1 MPVSIVRRFCAAAV
15 VLGVAGT
22 AFTLLSST
30 SAGADPSS
38 GIWDR
43 LRTCESSGN
52 YQSVDATAAHFGA
65 YQFDQS
71 TWSSVGGQGRPDNAT
86 AAEQDYRALYL
97 YRMRGWQPWQCADA
111 AHLNLQND
119 ANARTGRVPS
129 YAESSRIRTGG
140 TVSPA
145 TSVEPP
151 RQLPPPK
158 AAPAAPAVRAVPSP
172 PVAAAPARQTA
183 APVPPVPTSP
193 LGDLIPLAGSGTLV
207 EPTLPVVTLTY
218 GTCSPILANWQI
230 QMNRYGYGLDGTGCY
245 DDKTASAAHQ
255 LQYANGIQDADTIG
269 PYTVAAAYVGRAPR

>member
-1 MPVSIVRRFCAAAV
+1 MPVSIVRRCCAAAV
-15 VLGVAGT
+15 VLGLAGT

-43 LRTCESSGN
+43 LRACESSGN
-52 YQSVDATAAHFGA
+52 YQSVDANAAHFGA

-71 TWSSVGGQGRPDNAT
+71 TWNSVGGQGRPDNAT

-129 YAESSRIRTGG
+129 YAESSRLRTGG
-140 TVSPA
+140 NISPA
-145 TSVEPP
+145 PAVEPP
-151 RQLPPPK
+151 QQLPPPK
-158 AAPAAPAVRAVPSP
+158 TPAAAPTVRAVSPP
-172 PVAAAPARQTA
+172 PVAAAPARQAA

-193 LGDLIPLAGSGTLV
+193 LADVIPPAGSGTLV
-207 EPTLPVVTLTY
+207 EPTLPVVTIAY
-218 GTCSPILANWQI
+218 GTCSPILANWQV
-230 QMNRYGYGLDGTGCY
+230 QMNRYGYGLDGAGCY

-269 PYTVAAAYVGRAPR
+269 PYTLAAAYVGRAPR